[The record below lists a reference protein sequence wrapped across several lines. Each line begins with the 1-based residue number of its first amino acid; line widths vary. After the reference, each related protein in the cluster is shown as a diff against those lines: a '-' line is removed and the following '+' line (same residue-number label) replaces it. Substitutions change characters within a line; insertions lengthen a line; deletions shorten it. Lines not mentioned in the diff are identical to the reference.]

1 MEIIEVNTNKLKK
14 QYINFIYDLYK
25 DDNNFCDMNLIFVKT
40 FLYQTDSYS
49 KRCKVKPIMII
60 DKGDIKLECIF
71 VMDETKDIKLSFI
84 EFKKNASK
92 YLNEL
97 IGYSKKL
104 MKKYKKDKV
113 VVGINGQ
120 ISYGLGILTG
130 NYNRKFEFNSNYN
143 LPYYTK
149 EMDKVFPIIK
159 RAFSY
164 NYKATNSLSLF
175 DNKLLDNIYSN
186 FEFRYFN
193 MRRFK
198 KDMLIFGELCHKSLK
213 NTPYY
218 SKKTPYEMYELMKQ
232 LKFIMKKEDII
243 FVMKDGKEIGF
254 VYTHPDYAE
263 LFNKPK
269 LNYVTFYLKY
279 LFKKTHNVIYNI
291 IGVLPEYQKT
301 GLAVALIHKSIL
313 MRQEKYP
320 YGCSS
325 FILEDNIPS
334 TMLCK
339 KLSISINKEFHL
351 YEIIGDKDV

>member
-1 MEIIEVNTNKLKK
+1 MQIIEVNTKKLKK
-14 QYINFIYDLYK
+14 KYIKFIYDLYK
-25 DDNNFCDMNLIFVKT
+25 EDKNFCDMNLIFVKN
-40 FLYQTDSYS
+40 FLYKKDSYS
-49 KRCKVKPIMII
+49 KRCIVKPIMILNN
-60 DKGDIKLECIF
+60 DDIKLECIF
-71 VMDETKDIKLSFI
+71 VIDETNDIKLSFI
-84 EFKKNASK
+84 EFKKKSSK
-92 YLNEL
+92 YLKEL
-97 IGYSKKL
+97 LSYSKK
-104 MKKYKKDKV
+104 MIKEYKKKKV
-113 VVGINGQ
+113 VIGINGQ
-120 ISYGLGILTG
+120 ISYGLGILTDK
-130 NYNRKFEFNSNYN
+130 YNRKFEFNSNYN

-149 EMDKVFPIIK
+149 EMDKVFPLVK

-175 DNKLLDNIYSN
+175 EDNLLNKIYDN
-186 FEFRYFN
+186 FEFRYLD
-193 MRRFK
+193 MKHFK
-198 KDMLIFGELCHKSLK
+198 RDMLIFGDLCDKSL
-213 NTPYY
+213 NRTPYY

-232 LKFIMKKEDII
+232 MKFIMKKEDII

-269 LNYVTFYLKY
+269 LNYVSFYLKF
-279 LFKKTHNVIYNI
+279 LFKETHNVIYNI

-320 YGCSS
+320 YGSSS

-334 TMLCK
+334 TMLCR

-351 YEIIGDKDV
+351 YEITGDKNV

>member
-1 MEIIEVNTNKLKK
+1 MEIVEVNNNKLKK
-14 QYINFIYDLYK
+14 QYISFIYDLYK
-25 DDNNFCDMNLIFVKT
+25 NDENFCDMNLLFVKN
-40 FLYQTDSYS
+40 FLYQKDSYS
-49 KRCKVKPIMII
+49 KRCKVKPILIM
-60 DKGDIKLECIF
+60 DNNEIKLECIF
-71 VMDETKDIKLSFI
+71 VIDETSDIKLSFI
-84 EFKKNASK
+84 EFRKNSSK
-92 YLNEL
+92 YLKEL
-97 IGYSKKL
+97 IKYSRKL
-104 MKKYKKDKV
+104 MKEYKKKKV

-120 ISYGLGILTG
+120 ISYGLGILVDK
-130 NYNRKFEFNSNYN
+130 YNRKFEFNSNYN

-149 EMDKVFPIIK
+149 EMDKVFPVIK

-175 DNKLLDNIYSN
+175 DNSLLDNIYNN
-186 FEFRYFN
+186 FEFRFFD
-193 MRRFK
+193 MKHFK
-198 KDMLIFGELCHKSLK
+198 KDMLLFGELCHKSLK

-243 FVMKDGKEIGF
+243 FVSKDGKEIGF

-269 LNYVTFYLKY
+269 LNYITFYLKY

-291 IGVLPEYQKT
+291 ISVLPEYQKT
-301 GLAVALIHKSIL
+301 GLAVALIHKSII
-313 MRQEKYP
+313 MRQKEYP
-320 YGCSS
+320 YGSSS

-351 YEIIGDKDV
+351 YEIVGDDNV

>member
-1 MEIIEVNTNKLKK
+1 MKIIEVNDNKLKK
-14 QYINFIYDLYK
+14 QYIDFIYELYK
-25 DDNNFCDMNLIFVKT
+25 NDDNFCDMNLLFVKN
-40 FLYQTDSYS
+40 FLYQKDSYS
-49 KRCKVKPIMII
+49 KRCKVKPILIM
-60 DKGDIKLECIF
+60 DNNEIKLECIF
-71 VMDETKDIKLSFI
+71 VIDETSDIKLSFI
-84 EFKKNASK
+84 EFRKNSSK
-92 YLNEL
+92 YLKEL
-97 IGYSKKL
+97 IKYSRKL
-104 MKKYKKDKV
+104 MKEYKKKKV

-120 ISYGLGILTG
+120 ISYGLGILVDK
-130 NYNRKFEFNSNYN
+130 YNRKFEFNSNYN

-149 EMDKVFPIIK
+149 EMDKVFPVIK

-175 DNKLLDNIYSN
+175 DNSLLDNIYNN
-186 FEFRYFN
+186 FEFRFFD
-193 MRRFK
+193 MKHFK
-198 KDMLIFGELCHKSLK
+198 KDMLLFGELCHKSLK

-243 FVMKDGKEIGF
+243 FVSKDGKEIGF

-269 LNYVTFYLKY
+269 LNYITFYLKY

-301 GLAVALIHKSIL
+301 GLAVALIHKSII
-313 MRQEKYP
+313 MRQKEYP
-320 YGCSS
+320 YGSSS

-351 YEIIGDKDV
+351 YEIVGDDNV

>member
-1 MEIIEVNTNKLKK
+1 MEIIEVNNNKLKK
-14 QYINFIYDLYK
+14 QYISFIYDLYK
-25 DDNNFCDMNLIFVKT
+25 NDDNFCDMNLLFVKN
-40 FLYQTDSYS
+40 FLYQKDSYS
-49 KRCKVKPIMII
+49 KRCKVRPIMIM
-60 DKGDIKLECIF
+60 DNNEIKLECIF
-71 VMDETKDIKLSFI
+71 VIDETNDIKLSFI
-84 EFKKNASK
+84 EFRKNSSK
-92 YLNEL
+92 YLKE
-97 IGYSKKL
+97 IIKYSRKL
-104 MKKYKKDKV
+104 MKEYKKKKV

-120 ISYGLGILTG
+120 ISYGLGILVDK
-130 NYNRKFEFNSNYN
+130 YNRNFEFNSNYN

-175 DNKLLDNIYSN
+175 DNSLLDNIYNN
-186 FEFRYFN
+186 FEFRFFD
-193 MRRFK
+193 MKHFK
-198 KDMLIFGELCHKSLK
+198 RDMLLFGELCHKSLK

-243 FVMKDGKEIGF
+243 FVVKDGKEIGF

-269 LNYVTFYLKY
+269 LNYITFYLKY

-301 GLAVALIHKSIL
+301 GLAVALIHKSII
-313 MRQEKYP
+313 MRQKEYP
-320 YGCSS
+320 YGSSS

-351 YEIIGDKDV
+351 YEILGDDNV